1 VVLPGSSEA
10 AQICTVQSGK
20 AIARRVEKRGNGC
33 KGYSGQTL
41 HPFEMAP
48 SIYAARCG
56 AAIVIHPIRMFSLF
70 MFGETPYLRM
80 GELWSRILLTK
91 IIRGTF
97 GELHH
102 WTLRLS
108 ITLGMENTV

>member
-56 AAIVIHPIRMFSLF
+56 AAIVIHPIRMFSCLARPHTC
-70 MFGETPYLRM
+70 GWGNY
-80 GELWSRILLTK
+80 GAGSC
-91 IIRGTF
+91 
-97 GELHH
+97 
-102 WTLRLS
+102 
-108 ITLGMENTV
+108 

>member
-1 VVLPGSSEA
+1 MYSTKWEGNCKEG
-10 AQICTVQSGK
+10 GK
-20 AIARRVEKRGNGC
+20 KRKWMQGIFW
-33 KGYSGQTL
+33 QTL

-70 MFGETPYLRM
+70 MFGKTPYLRM